1 MPVGTQAAVKSLSP
15 DELVSVGAGIILSNT
30 YHLSMR
36 PGEGIVREAGGLHAF
51 MGWRGPILTDSGGF
65 QVFSLKDMRRV
76 EEDGVAFR
84 SHIDGSRHF
93 FTPER
98 SIDIQNALGADII
111 MAFDECVPVPSPYE
125 YVRDSADRTARWA
138 ERCKRR
144 HAESGRQGSQ
154 SLFGIVQGGVYGD
167 LRRKSAD
174 DIVGIGFPGYAIG
187 GLSVGESA
195 GDMYG
200 ILDCVC
206 PRLPAGKPRYLMGV
220 GSPDY
225 LMEGVARGVD
235 MFDCVLPT
243 RMARN
248 GAAMTSK
255 GRLIVRDSKCA
266 ADFAPIDEA
275 CGCYSCRNFSRAYIR
290 HLLKSGEML
299 GLRLMTIHNLHYLL
313 ALMEKMRRAIA
324 DGCFWEFREAF
335 YESFRD
341 GGDND
346 IDKTAP
352 KRIW

>member
-1 MPVGTQAAVKSLSP
+1 
-15 DELVSVGAGIILSNT
+15 
-30 YHLSMR
+30 MR

-51 MGWRGPILTDSGGF
+51 MSWRGPILTDSGGF

-98 SIDIQNALGADII
+98 SIDIQHALGADII

-125 YVRDSADRTARWA
+125 YVRGSADRTARWA

-144 HAESGRQGSQ
+144 HDESGSRSRQ
-154 SLFGIVQGGVYGD
+154 SLFGIVQGGIYGD
-167 LRRKSAD
+167 LRRKSAE

-195 GDMYG
+195 RDMYA
-200 ILDCVC
+200 ILERTC
-206 PRLPAGKPRYLMGV
+206 PILPAGKPRYLMGV

-225 LMEGVARGVD
+225 LIEGAARGID

-255 GRLIVRDSKCA
+255 GRLIVRDLKCA

-275 CGCYSCRNFSRAYIR
+275 CGCYACRNFSRAYIR

-313 ALMEKMRRAIA
+313 GLMEKIRRAIA
-324 DGCFWEFREAF
+324 DDSFGTFREAF
-335 YESFRD
+335 YESFRESPRAGRANGENGGAD
-341 GGDND
+341 GSNGGADGQNGGVGDRGGDD
-346 IDKTAP
+346 IDKTAQ